1 MPFALHFG
9 QHIALANVDG
19 KTIFKVVSVDS
30 SAPAR
35 LTWPLLLF
43 LVVLGIFSFVIGT
56 RHNAFPYTYHPDEDT
71 KVRQIVSG
79 KRNFFHPLLLLTTT
93 SVAYH
98 SNSIEKTPLN
108 AAIIGRCVSA
118 FFTTLAIAALSLLAW
133 RWGGW
138 PSAISAALLL
148 FLNPVGFELE
158 HYFKEDPALLFGLA
172 ATFLALDFF
181 WKNPT
186 RGSSIFLGIAAAL
199 AISGKYLGAVVL
211 LFVIPIVVMRL
222 RSTNARLA
230 WWCVG
235 GFVLTVVLINLPLL
249 RHWADFS
256 HGLSREMDGATGGHR
271 GLTREIPHAYY
282 LQKLREITPTA
293 IWLALATTAISL
305 LLRWK
310 NSSAIQLL
318 TLAFP
323 FLFIALLSFSPKTA
337 TRYVLPS
344 TMFFSFLAGAAP
356 GLLLQGKSPAKL
368 RVITMLV
375 ASLFVAAGVWS
386 YAPVFAKLYAEF
398 STDAR
403 DGLRQW
409 LDQNTPADAII
420 AQDERVDL
428 LANPNW
434 KNRSVLNS
442 EFAADLG
449 SLDELKSRGVTHL
462 AVTRQ
467 SYNRFFSGLRPNSK
481 ERVEFEKCAA
491 FYSDLFQRGQLV
503 WESPVGE
510 IIYLHPGI
518 RLYRLGPSK

>member
-1 MPFALHFG
+1 MPFAFRFG
-9 QHIALANVDG
+9 QHIALANGGG
-19 KTIFKVVSVDS
+19 KTIFSVVPESA
-30 SAPAR
+30 APAR
-35 LTWPLLLF
+35 LTWPLLVF
-43 LVVLGIFSFVIGT
+43 LVALGIFLFVIGT
-56 RHNAFPYTYHPDEDT
+56 RHNAFPYTYHPDEDS

-93 SVAYH
+93 SAAYH
-98 SNSIEKTPLN
+98 SNLIEKTPLN

-118 FFTTLAIAALSLLAW
+118 FFTALAIAALTLLAW

-138 PSAISAALLL
+138 PSAIGAALLL

-172 ATFLALDFF
+172 TTFLALDFF

-186 RGSSIFLGIAAAL
+186 RATSAFLGIAAAL

-211 LFVIPIVVMRL
+211 LFVIPIVIVRL
-222 RSTNARLA
+222 RSTNARIA
-230 WWCVG
+230 WWCFG
-235 GFVLTVVLINLPLL
+235 GFVAAIVLINLPLL

-282 LQKLREITPTA
+282 LHKLGEITPLA
-293 IWLALATTAISL
+293 IWLALAATAISL
-305 LLRWK
+305 LLAWK
-310 NSSAIQLL
+310 KSSAVQLL
-318 TLAFP
+318 TLTFP

-337 TRYVLPS
+337 TRYVLPA

-356 GLLLQGKSPAKL
+356 GLLLRSEWPVKL
-368 RVITMLV
+368 RVISMLV
-375 ASLFVAAGVWS
+375 ASLFVAAGVRTQV
-386 YAPVFAKLYAEF
+386 PIFQKLYTEF

-403 DGLRQW
+403 DNLRQW
-409 LDQNTPADAII
+409 IDQKTPSTAVI

-428 LANPNW
+428 LANQNW
-434 KNRSVLNS
+434 KNRSVRTS

-449 SLDELKSRGVTHL
+449 SLDELKTRGVTHV

-481 ERVEFEKCAA
+481 EQAEFEKCAA
-491 FYSDLFQRGQLV
+491 FYRDLFQRGKLV

-518 RLYRLGPSK
+518 RLYQIVP